1 MARVASA
8 FAGKN
13 AKASDFMMW
22 PKEEAAEVTPQNM
35 MKVLQASAAVNN
47 RKDRDGKQVSRNA
60 NRRSRR

>member
-13 AKASDFMMW
+13 AKAADFMMW
-22 PKEEAAEVTPQNM
+22 PKEDKAEVTPQNM

-47 RKDRDGKQVSRNA
+47 RKDKDGEQVARYA